1 MSSLRPE
8 PCMTAASPTPTPP
21 VPPPAPKPARKPLPW
36 RAPAPKKGT
45 ENTPSCNP
53 NYRPPA
59 TK

>member
-1 MSSLRPE
+1 
-8 PCMTAASPTPTPP
+8 MTAASPTPAPTPP
-21 VPPPAPKPARKPLPW
+21 SPAPAAPPARKPLPW

>member
-1 MSSLRPE
+1 
-8 PCMTAASPTPTPP
+8 MTAASPTPAPTPP
-21 VPPPAPKPARKPLPW
+21 TPPPPAPAAPPARKPLPW